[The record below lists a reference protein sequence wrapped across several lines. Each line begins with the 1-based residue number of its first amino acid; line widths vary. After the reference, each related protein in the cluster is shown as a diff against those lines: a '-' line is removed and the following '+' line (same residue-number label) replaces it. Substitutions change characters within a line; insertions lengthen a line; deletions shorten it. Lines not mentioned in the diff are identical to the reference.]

1 MAPPSFRTSKTH
13 SFINIWQA
21 LSYRKYDEVRKAGKT
36 LKEADGNT
44 GMDKID
50 AIFKDMDEAAR
61 DKLKQ
66 SIAEYKTSGCPAAK
80 DAAKKIL
87 KDCEDREAI
96 RLFLKEL

>member
-1 MAPPSFRTSKTH
+1 
-13 SFINIWQA
+13 
-21 LSYRKYDEVRKAGKT
+21 
-36 LKEADGNT
+36 
-44 GMDKID
+44 MDKID

-66 SIAEYKTSGCPAAK
+66 SISEYKASGSSVSK
-80 DAAKKIL
+80 DAVLNVL